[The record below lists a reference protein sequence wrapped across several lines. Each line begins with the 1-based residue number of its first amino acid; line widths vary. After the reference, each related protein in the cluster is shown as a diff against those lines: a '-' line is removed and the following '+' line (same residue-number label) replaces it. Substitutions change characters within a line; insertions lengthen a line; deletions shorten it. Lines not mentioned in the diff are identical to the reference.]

1 LNIEEGTLNTE
12 LKIFWDLSCVKK
24 IFVRTQNSELR
35 TQNSEL
41 RTQKMIKHVVMW
53 KLKDVAEGKTKAENA
68 ETMKKLLEGLPVKIK
83 ELQSAEVG
91 INVLTGED
99 EAICDVVLV
108 TECETKKDLQAY
120 AEHPDHQKV
129 VSFIKKVV
137 DERRVVDYES

>member
-1 LNIEEGTLNTE
+1 M
-12 LKIFWDLSCVKK
+12 
-24 IFVRTQNSELR
+24 
-35 TQNSEL
+35 SEL

-53 KLKDVAEGKTKAENA
+53 KLKEVAEGKTKAENA

-108 TECETKKDLQAY
+108 TECETKKDLQTY

-137 DERRVVDYES
+137 DERRVVDYEA

>member
-1 LNIEEGTLNTE
+1 M
-12 LKIFWDLSCVKK
+12 
-24 IFVRTQNSELR
+24 SELR

-53 KLKDVAEGKTKAENA
+53 KLKEVAEGKTKAENA

-83 ELQSAEVG
+83 ELQGAEVG
-91 INVLTGED
+91 INVLIGED